1 MLRVLLLF
9 TQAVVAMAHD
19 PLGPGASTTWPLTDP
34 SEIGLSANALADAT
48 LAVGDV
54 GTMMCFAIA
63 VNGALVV
70 DETYLES
77 PFTKGRKRAMESMSA
92 AKTVTSIVMGGA
104 MHDGLFTLDKTLAS
118 YGVVPHGANWSDN
131 WNGMYVVIC
140 SPSLSLSLS
149 LSPPL
154 SLSFFLL
161 VLTIHVLLF
170 LCRDELFP
178 LRYGA
183 PLAVTVRG
191 RRTVH
196 AWNRFDLR

>member
-1 MLRVLLLF
+1 MPRVLLLF

-149 LSPPL
+149 LSPSL
-154 SLSFFLL
+154 SLFLSPRTYYPRSSL
-161 VLTIHVLLF
+161 SLQGRIISPSLRRATCCHSPRAKDGTCL
-170 LCRDELFP
+170 EP
-178 LRYGA
+178 L
-183 PLAVTVRG
+183 
-191 RRTVH
+191 
-196 AWNRFDLR
+196 